1 MKTKFRV
8 NSIGEYIGRGDCELD
23 FTMKIIV
30 AIQDILP

>member
-1 MKTKFRV
+1 M
-8 NSIGEYIGRGDCELD
+8 NLIGEYIGRGDCKLD